1 MIKVAK
7 KKTQYFV
14 GINTKK
20 RGTKDLKKN
29 TSKVYNSRK
38 NTKSL
43 KKENTSQV
51 FYPKRKRE
59 ISYKKNNERRNI
71 GNPYSTVEER
81 RKPSEYIPHTHFN
94 DKTFFTY
101 NEHNGKITLA
111 KVPNK

>member
-29 TSKVYNSRK
+29 TSKVYNSKK

-43 KKENTSQV
+43 MKENS
-51 FYPKRKRE
+51 
-59 ISYKKNNERRNI
+59 S
-71 GNPYSTVEER
+71 
-81 RKPSEYIPHTHFN
+81 
-94 DKTFFTY
+94 
-101 NEHNGKITLA
+101 
-111 KVPNK
+111 